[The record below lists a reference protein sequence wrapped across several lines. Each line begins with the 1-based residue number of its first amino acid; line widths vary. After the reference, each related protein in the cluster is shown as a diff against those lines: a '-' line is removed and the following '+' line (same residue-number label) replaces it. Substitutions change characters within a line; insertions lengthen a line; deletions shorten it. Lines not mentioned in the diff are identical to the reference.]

1 MQFKTIAT
9 LFALAAIGATQDID
23 YNDVPAPCRAVCQ
36 PVVTL
41 TTDCDRRTEDDND
54 NGAAYRNCICQAPN
68 ARNDVPNCAACVA
81 ANGGTDLDDN
91 DDTTPENDVIDIV
104 RTCNFPTASTWTSTG
119 AVASPPPP
127 PPPPPS
133 SPLPPPAAPTTTTSR
148 PPAPPAAPTST
159 SSSSSSSST
168 LSTYST
174 PRIST
179 PGTYSSYSSYS
190 TPTSSVGNYT
200 TLPTTETSVTT
211 AAPTGTGG
219 DDEPVQF
226 TGAAAPLQ
234 TAGAAV
240 KYFGLAVLA
249 GLPVVVF

>member
-23 YNDVPAPCRAVCQ
+23 YNDVPAPCRAICQ

-68 ARNDVPNCAACVA
+68 ARTDVPNCAACVA
-81 ANGGTDLDDN
+81 ANGGTDFNDN
-91 DDTTPENDVIDIV
+91 DDTTPENDVVDIV

-119 AVASPPPP
+119 AVASPPP

-159 SSSSSSSST
+159 SSSSSS
-168 LSTYST
+168 TYST

-179 PGTYSSYSSYS
+179 PGTYSSYS
-190 TPTSSVGNYT
+190 TPVGNYT
-200 TLPTTETSVTT
+200 TRPTTETSGT
-211 AAPTGTGG
+211 AAPTGTSG

-226 TGAAAPLQ
+226 TGAAAALP

-240 KYFGLAVLA
+240 KYLGLAVLA